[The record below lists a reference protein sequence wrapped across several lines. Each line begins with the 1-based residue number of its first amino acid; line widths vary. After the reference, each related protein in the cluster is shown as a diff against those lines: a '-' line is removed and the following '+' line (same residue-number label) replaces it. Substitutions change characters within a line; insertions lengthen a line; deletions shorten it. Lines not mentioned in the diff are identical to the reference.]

1 MSLVLSVCCCQYD
14 KDTKMKANHN
24 HGWRILQLFRLLP
37 VRQRYKNESK
47 SQPRTACRHIFSCC
61 CQYDKDTK
69 MKANRNHPGWK
80 HPPRSVVASTTKIQ
94 KWKQITTKEGKNPG
108 VRLLLPVRQRYKNES
123 KSQQVIALN
132 LQQAVVAS
140 TTKIQKWKQI
150 TTPLFGDNSSL
161 QLLPVRQRYKN
172 ESKSQQMLFKLFW
185 SICCCQYDKDTK
197 MKANHNIEVSL
208 RAHSS
213 LLPVRQRYKNE
224 SKSQLVGIDT
234 HRGRSCCQYDK
245 DTKMK
250 ANHNDADVDQR
261 ERDVVASTTK
271 IQKWKQITTGASLFV
286 SIFCCCQYDKDTK
299 MKANHNSTL

>member
-1 MSLVLSVCCCQYD
+1 MKANHNKKWWVWYCPYVVASTTKIQKWKQITTTADGYYSYFGCCQYD

-24 HGWRILQLFRLLP
+24 RELLVGIFFLVVASTTKIQKWKQITTIRDESIHPVLLLP

-47 SQPRTACRHIFSCC
+47 SQPRRGRTRACACC

-69 MKANRNHPGWK
+69 MKANHNRRAAAPSPG
-80 HPPRSVVASTTKIQ
+80 R
-94 KWKQITTKEGKNPG
+94 
-108 VRLLLPVRQRYKNES
+108 
-123 KSQQVIALN
+123 
-132 LQQAVVAS
+132 
-140 TTKIQKWKQI
+140 
-150 TTPLFGDNSSL
+150 
-161 QLLPVRQRYKN
+161 LLPVRQRYKN